1 MLANYA
7 NLGDFVETDYTGS
20 VTGRFDKAEVELLLK
35 AMSAND
41 VTGTQTWDRTDLSAA
56 PLKVESLESTMKVL
70 TAQPQHYPIFSK
82 MAKKPVSNN
91 VAEYLQLV
99 SYGNFDGG
107 FLAEGELPEVSDSIY
122 RRKAQHVKYMGI
134 TGGVTLQAQL
144 VQLGGGIAN
153 MLAEETKNKSKALAQ
168 MIEYHLPFADDRIVP
183 DNFRG
188 LFAQLET
195 ESEYPTYE
203 SYMASENVIDCRG
216 RILTTEDCAAATLTI
231 RERFGI
237 ADTIVSHPAVFTN
250 FSKRYHDKMI
260 ARPLPADLTAGMWG
274 PIVNTIQT
282 QNGVL
287 NTLQSNFFRFGQTK
301 NSLTPAASSKAP
313 ATPSAVAFSSL
324 ATPESRFSE
333 VGDYIYA
340 VSAKNKYGESA
351 LFYVNNGNIVTANPG
366 SAVILTPTRGTTSQ
380 YPETAWCVYR
390 SKPITGSTD
399 LRDVKMYKIFEAGLE
414 AVTTGYDGAPTGSI
428 ADKDRFI
435 AGTDQAWIVDWN
447 SDQVFSWLQLAP
459 MMKMNLAVTAPIH
472 RFMVMIF
479 GTPVIYAPL
488 KTVRLIN
495 IGDKW

>member
-1 MLANYA
+1 MLQNFA
-7 NLGDFVETDYTGS
+7 NLGDYVETDYTGS

-70 TAQPQHYPIFSK
+70 TAQPKHYPLFAK

-91 VAEYLQLV
+91 VAEYLQLI

-107 FLAEGELPEVSDSIY
+107 FLAEGELPEVSDSVY

-168 MIEYHLPFADDRIVP
+168 MIEYHLPFADDRVVP

-188 LFAQLET
+188 LFSQLET
-195 ESEYPTYE
+195 ESEYPTYNA
-203 SYMASENVIDCRG
+203 YMNSRNVIDCRG
-216 RILTTEDCAAATLTI
+216 EILKTEHCADATLSI
-231 RERFGI
+231 MERYGF
-237 ADTIVSHPAVFTN
+237 ADTIISHPAVFTN

-287 NTLQSNFFRFGQTK
+287 NTMQSNFFRFGQIKT
-301 NSLTPAASSKAP
+301 SLTPAASSKAP
-313 ATPSAVAFSSL
+313 ATPSVAPGVL
-324 ATPESRFSE
+324 ATNESKF
-333 VGDYIYA
+333 VGGEGYIYA
-340 VSAKNKYGESA
+340 ITAKNKYGESA
-351 LFYVNNGNIVTANPG
+351 LAYVNNGALVMTAANQ
-366 SAVILTPTRGTTSQ
+366 AITLTPTRGTTSQ
-380 YPETAWCVYR
+380 YPETGYCVYR
-390 SKPITGSTD
+390 SKPNPPAGVPLTD
-399 LRDVKMYKIFEAGLE
+399 VQMYKIFEVGLE
-414 AVTTGYDGAPTGSI
+414 ALTRGYDGAVAGSI
-428 ADKDRFI
+428 ADKDRFM

-488 KTVRLIN
+488 KCVRVIN
-495 IGDKW
+495 IGDKV